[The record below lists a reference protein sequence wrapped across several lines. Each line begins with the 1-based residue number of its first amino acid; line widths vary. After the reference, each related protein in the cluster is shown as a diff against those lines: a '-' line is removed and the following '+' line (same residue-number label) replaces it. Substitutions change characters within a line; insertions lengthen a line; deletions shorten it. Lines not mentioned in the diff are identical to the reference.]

1 MVFAVAACLGICA
14 GVLYWQKNKQIDA
27 IVDKLDAKFQD
38 TADGLTKSLSEKLH
52 RLVHTARRL
61 CSNKGA
67 ILVYTFQ
74 VIYQYA
80 NIVTGYEFDFDY
92 PEPAKSVVEYLS
104 AFGLNILSLSP
115 PECVN
120 PESNFYTRVLIASLS
135 PLGVIFVGLT
145 LVSAYNR
152 CRGHWPRAEWH
163 HALAYVLAFLE
174 FVLSGVATV
183 VCKTF
188 VCEEIDG
195 EGKVLVDQPT
205 LLCEDLDGNASP
217 TRRWFEIYSGLM
229 IVLYPVGV
237 PLLIVVSLALQKVK
251 IKRVMRAKKALVVG
265 ELDDLPRDFFLGD
278 EDEKKQS
285 EELLREE
292 AEKRA
297 EEEQEEPS
305 VEDIALR
312 DSTRRH
318 ASPRQRSQTALFNR
332 EDWTLRQLKSS
343 RTLIPKSAQTSG
355 EHAALEEIVAHIGA
369 GDQSLGIVWRA
380 VRSEHGHVAV
390 VESIDGRSSA
400 FDGDAPRPGD
410 RLVKI
415 GDEHIAERFADS
427 IRANRGDVHKAA
439 NDTVRSF
446 IVEARVGYAPRA
458 GPATV
463 KLHVV
468 RATRQVS
475 PLPA

>member
-1 MVFAVAACLGICA
+1 M
-14 GVLYWQKNKQIDA
+14 
-27 IVDKLDAKFQD
+27 
-38 TADGLTKSLSEKLH
+38 
-52 RLVHTARRL
+52 
-61 CSNKGA
+61 
-67 ILVYTFQ
+67 
-74 VIYQYA
+74 
-80 NIVTGYEFDFDY
+80 
-92 PEPAKSVVEYLS
+92 
-104 AFGLNILSLSP
+104 
-115 PECVN
+115 
-120 PESNFYTRVLIASLS
+120 
-135 PLGVIFVGLT
+135 
-145 LVSAYNR
+145 
-152 CRGHWPRAEWH
+152 
-163 HALAYVLAFLE
+163 
-174 FVLSGVATV
+174 
-183 VCKTF
+183 
-188 VCEEIDG
+188 
-195 EGKVLVDQPT
+195 VDQPT

-217 TRRWFEIYSGLM
+217 TRRWFEVYSGLM

-237 PLLIVVSLALQKVK
+237 PLLILVSLALQKVK

-369 GDQSLGIVWRA
+369 GDQSLGIVWRT
-380 VRSEHGHVAV
+380 VRGEHGAPVVV
-390 VESIDGRSSA
+390 VESIDDGSRSA
-400 FDGDAPRPGD
+400 FEGAAPRPGD

-415 GDEHIAERFADS
+415 GNEDIAVRFAAS
-427 IRANRGDVHKAA
+427 IYVDRDADKAA
-439 NDTVRSF
+439 NDTVQSF
-446 IVEARVGYAPRA
+446 IDDIV

-463 KLHVV
+463 KLHIV
-468 RATRQVS
+468 RSTRQVS
-475 PLPA
+475 PLLLSMSHTCLLYTSPSPRDRG